1 MRLQSAK
8 FNINQLQIT
17 KPKQSEMQP
26 RRRSNSP
33 KLQPIVRVVHC
44 TPMARVTGCFVA
56 EKIRGEFKE
65 LEDEAF
71 KVMEKYNNA
80 QAVGRYHQNTHTL
93 PHNICVIDVG
103 GKNKSSSTD
112 TV

>member
-65 LEDEAF
+65 LEDEDAEGDLLNKDDAF
-71 KVMEKYNNA
+71 ECARVRHA
-80 QAVGRYHQNTHTL
+80 A
-93 PHNICVIDVG
+93 
-103 GKNKSSSTD
+103 
-112 TV
+112 